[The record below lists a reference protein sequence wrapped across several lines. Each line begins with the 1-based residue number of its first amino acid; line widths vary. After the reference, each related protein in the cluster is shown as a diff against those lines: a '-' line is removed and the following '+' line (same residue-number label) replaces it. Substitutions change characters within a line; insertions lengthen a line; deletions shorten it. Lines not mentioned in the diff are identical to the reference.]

1 MKVSTLTTVLTGM
14 FLVFIS
20 ISCSQGQYITGSGNY
35 ITKDIEI
42 SPFNAIT
49 LSGSADIIY
58 QQDANT
64 HFEIYGSDN
73 IISILKIYVD
83 KNTLFIKYPNNINI
97 RDRGTLEIRVSSPEL
112 NSMGINGSGNIQ
124 LTNGIQTK
132 KNVEVN
138 INGSGNIQGQKIVCQ
153 KTAISINGSG
163 NIRFQQIQSQICS
176 AHITGSGNILFS
188 GKTDNADFRIV
199 GSGNINALE
208 LQAKDVSSSVT
219 GSGDI
224 SCHVSEKLSAQFT
237 GGGSLSYK
245 GNPQEVNG
253 PQKKLHKLD

>member
-1 MKVSTLTTVLTGM
+1 MKNGKLFNAYALHLIKFIYLKNRIEIRSVKAGPTQEHMGCCIEPYHISAFDTFYHNGKKLSPKKFTVARVDGD
-14 FLVFIS
+14 
-20 ISCSQGQYITGSGNY
+20 C
-35 ITKDIEI
+35 IEI

-124 LTNGIQTK
+124 LTNSIQTK

-138 INGSGNIQGQKIVCQ
+138 INGSG
-153 KTAISINGSG
+153 
-163 NIRFQQIQSQICS
+163 
-176 AHITGSGNILFS
+176 
-188 GKTDNADFRIV
+188 
-199 GSGNINALE
+199 
-208 LQAKDVSSSVT
+208 
-219 GSGDI
+219 DI
-224 SCHVSEKLSAQFT
+224 SCNVSEKLSAQFT

-245 GNPQEVNG
+245 GNPQEVYG